1 MSKKSRKMQVC
12 NWLFSLASPAKAW
25 QPVIGASE
33 AKISKLTTTTAS
45 EQLLSLCNDNVID
58 VDALEHASPIML
70 PGKEL
75 ENGCGMLVPMP
86 GSELALTALT
96 QSSSAVLLGCR
107 PYVGHSPELGGF
119 LQLLYPAGAVIPFR
133 LGVFDCLSCLFM
145 LVFYVLT
152 SPSNCQTYKNNFAS
166 LVLTF
171 AEWLAPNKPH
181 ANTQSNLARAL
192 PEPICIFRIPVT
204 KAELSMDQWDAQAPH
219 RIHYGVPQLM
229 NYGAE
234 DAGPLECLRV
244 PVLKDQRLLGYV
256 PLPTRYRSSW
266 VYLCYCV
273 EYWLSIW
280 KCWDKESKRKQR
292 KTKKTNIK
300 TQEERAGLVDTSR
313 KNAGSRFLQA
323 MVARRAVLEEC
334 MTNGVN
340 DERIKSLDEFIIR
353 NHRDWLFM
361 EFDELPDDADKYLRA
376 DPLHAG
382 NKKLFETG
390 WGVKEDSIPMMLGQA
405 DNAWMSKGLDL
416 SEMFKRSMNAALKEL
431 KKGGEEIDIPYNENA
446 ELPDKWHE
454 SHEPPIRFISERK
467 DEFLRQ
473 GFTLDE
479 PLVFLYHCLRAEEE
493 IERGDF
499 LREIIDMLATDETR
513 QAWSLRVDQLI
524 NGEMTW
530 DDFSNLVADELDLEL
545 DQRVNSMGPD
555 GVEPDL
561 PFLKLDARIAVRA
574 YLRNSTRNPDTAA
587 NIFFQSISRFSD
599 PDAKDLKLWDLVI
612 KTAKPKTVTKVLKE
626 AHVQRL
632 KSSDRRQGDG
642 GARLT
647 DTGHKQPTPPAEV
660 MQPNTD
666 VDQAEAASRGNSPDN
681 ICLDSERSHGH
692 IHSNAGENR
701 GDQLTIP
708 SNTPPDRTTDAI
720 VEDQDGSQST
730 VENMEDGR
738 STGSNN
744 FIPESLFSLADVQQA
759 IDAFSY
765 DGISFNEFRNILLT
779 DIPPIHV
786 NTVQE
791 ALRTLDSGRAD
802 KKTLHGLLKTLEDEE
817 ALAMRVDVA
826 SMN

>member
-1 MSKKSRKMQVC
+1 MARTKQTARKHPKQFGKVLQPYGKPVRVQHRAM
-12 NWLFSLASPAKAW
+12 NAAK
-25 QPVIGASE
+25 
-33 AKISKLTTTTAS
+33 
-45 EQLLSLCNDNVID
+45 
-58 VDALEHASPIML
+58 H
-70 PGKEL
+70 
-75 ENGCGMLVPMP
+75 
-86 GSELALTALT
+86 
-96 QSSSAVLLGCR
+96 
-107 PYVGHSPELGGF
+107 
-119 LQLLYPAGAVIPFR
+119 AVI
-133 LGVFDCLSCLFM
+133 S
-145 LVFYVLT
+145 
-152 SPSNCQTYKNNFAS
+152 
-166 LVLTF
+166 
-171 AEWLAPNKPH
+171 
-181 ANTQSNLARAL
+181 RAL
-192 PEPICIFRIPVT
+192 PEPIRIFRIPVT
-204 KAELSMDQWDAQAPH
+204 KAELSMDKWDAQAPH

-234 DAGPLECLRV
+234 DTGRFECLRV

-280 KCWDKESKRKQR
+280 KCWDEESKRKQK

-340 DERIKSLDEFIIR
+340 DERIESLDEFIIR

-361 EFDELPDDADKYLRA
+361 EFDELPDDADKYLQA

-390 WGVKEDSIPMMLGQA
+390 WGVKEDNIPTMLGQA

-431 KKGGEEIDIPYNENA
+431 KTGGEGIDIPYNENA

-467 DEFLRQ
+467 DAFLRQ

-499 LREIIDMLATDETR
+499 LREIMDMLATDETR
-513 QAWSLRVDQLI
+513 QEWSLRVDQLI
-524 NGEMTW
+524 DGEMTW

-555 GVEPDL
+555 DVELDL

-574 YLRNSTRNPDTAA
+574 YLRNSTSNPDTAA

-599 PDAKDLKLWDLVI
+599 PDANDLKLWDLVI

-626 AHVQRL
+626 AHGQSL
-632 KSSDRRQGDG
+632 KLSDMRQGDE

-647 DTGHKQPTPPAEV
+647 DTGHTQPTPPAKV
-660 MQPNTD
+660 MQSNTD
-666 VDQAEAASRGNSPDN
+666 VDQAEAESRGNSPDN
-681 ICLDSERSHGH
+681 ICLDSERSAVQPSWVPLSKLMVPSSHGH
-692 IHSNAGENR
+692 IHSNAGENW
-701 GDQLTIP
+701 GDQLTTP
-708 SNTPPDRTTDAI
+708 SNTPPNHTTDAI
-720 VEDQDGSQST
+720 VEDQDGSQFT
-730 VENMEDGR
+730 AENMEDGR
-738 STGSNN
+738 WTGSDN

-802 KKTLHGLLKTLEDEE
+802 KKTLHGLLKTLETEE
-817 ALAMRVDVA
+817 AILIVTCL
-826 SMN
+826 

>member
-1 MSKKSRKMQVC
+1 MARTKQTARKHPKQFGKVLQPYGKPVRVQHRAM
-12 NWLFSLASPAKAW
+12 NAAK
-25 QPVIGASE
+25 
-33 AKISKLTTTTAS
+33 
-45 EQLLSLCNDNVID
+45 
-58 VDALEHASPIML
+58 H
-70 PGKEL
+70 
-75 ENGCGMLVPMP
+75 
-86 GSELALTALT
+86 
-96 QSSSAVLLGCR
+96 
-107 PYVGHSPELGGF
+107 
-119 LQLLYPAGAVIPFR
+119 AVI
-133 LGVFDCLSCLFM
+133 S
-145 LVFYVLT
+145 
-152 SPSNCQTYKNNFAS
+152 
-166 LVLTF
+166 
-171 AEWLAPNKPH
+171 
-181 ANTQSNLARAL
+181 RAL

-405 DNAWMSKGLDL
+405 ENAWMSKGLDL
-416 SEMFKRSMNAALKEL
+416 SEMFKRSMNAALEEL
-431 KKGGEEIDIPYNENA
+431 KTGGEEIDIPYNENA

-499 LREIIDMLATDETR
+499 LREIMDMLANDETL
-513 QAWSLRVDQLI
+513 QEWSSCVDQLI
-524 NGEMTW
+524 DSEMTW
-530 DDFSNLVADELDLEL
+530 DDFSNLVAGELDLEL

-555 GVEPDL
+555 GVEPDH
-561 PFLKLDARIAVRA
+561 PFSKLDAMIAVRA
-574 YLRNSTRNPDTAA
+574 YLRNWTSNPESAA
-587 NIFFQSISRFSD
+587 EIFFQSIHRFSD
-599 PDAKDLKLWDLVI
+599 PDAKDLRLWDWVLEH
-612 KTAKPKTVTKVLKE
+612 AKPKTVTTVLQA
-626 AHVQRL
+626 AHNHCKKPLNR
-632 KSSDRRQGDG
+632 KQGDE
-642 GARLT
+642 GARPTIT
-647 DTGHKQPTPPAEV
+647 DHTDDANPCSLSPSSNTQPTPPTKAMQSNMEVDDAE
-660 MQPNTD
+660 
-666 VDQAEAASRGNSPDN
+666 EASRGNSPDD
-681 ICLDSERSHGH
+681 IVMDSEQSADQRSLIPVSKTMIPSSHGLV
-692 IHSNAGENR
+692 HSDAGENQ
-701 GDQLTIP
+701 GDQLTTP
-708 SNTPPDRTTDAI
+708 QNTPPEHTSDAI
-720 VEDQDGSQST
+720 VEYQDGSQFAAKHQ
-730 VENMEDGR
+730 EDGR
-738 STGSNN
+738 STGNNN
-744 FIPESLFSLADVQQA
+744 FIPESLFSLSDVQRA
-759 IDAFSY
+759 IHAFSH
-765 DGISFNEFRNILLT
+765 DCISFNEFRNILLT

-786 NTVQE
+786 NSVQE
-791 ALRTLDSGRAD
+791 ALRTLHPGRAD
-802 KKTLHGLLKTLEDEE
+802 MKTLHALLKALHGEE
-817 ALAMRVDVA
+817 ALTARDTGFCVFVTSVSSRNDL
-826 SMN
+826 